1 MQVEK
6 SALRQKFLNARRKI
20 SKSEIDAASEIIF
33 GKVPALEE
41 FEKSRKILLYASY
54 NNEVST
60 YNFFELARKLSKQI
74 YFPKCQ
80 ANGEMR
86 FFEVSSLSELSPG
99 MYGISE
105 PDECTCEYENSSDTL
120 CIVPAICFDKRGFRL
135 GYGKGYYDRFLSA
148 FEGLA
153 IGVVMDKFMVEY
165 LPTLPTDI
173 RVKKIISDKN
183 IYERT
188 D

>member
-1 MQVEK
+1 MRLEY
-6 SALRQKFLNARRKI
+6 LNARGKI
-20 SKSEIDAASEIIF
+20 SKSEIDVASEKIF
-33 GKVPALEE
+33 SKVLALEE
-41 FEKSRKILLYASY
+41 FKSCSKILLYASY

-60 YNFFELARKLSKQI
+60 YDFFERARKLSKQI

-80 ANGEMR
+80 ANGKMR
-86 FFEVSSLSELSPG
+86 FFEVSSLSKLCPG
-99 MYGISE
+99 MYGIPE
-105 PDECTCEYENSSDTL
+105 PDNCACEYESSSDTL

-135 GYGKGYYDRFLSA
+135 GYGKGYYDRFLST
-148 FEGLA
+148 FKGHS
-153 IGVVMDKFMVEY
+153 IGVVMDKFMVQY